1 MEFKG
6 IVWDLII
13 VAIRNFPL
21 NQMVSLRDNKSVFV
35 LLNIM
40 YKTSIQKVFVN
51 TEETKSPKGK
61 DKSKKNEN

>member
-1 MEFKG
+1 
-6 IVWDLII
+6 
-13 VAIRNFPL
+13 
-21 NQMVSLRDNKSVFV
+21 MVSLRDNKSVFV